1 MFPYIIQIAYPCYK
15 RPYIETIYGSETDL
29 EKAKSNIVKELLNHI
44 GEYIDET
51 LYNDEP
57 SSNPIKDIYDN
68 YYNEYYMDNKPWEAS
83 VFIDGKWTNCTSTFE
98 EIYNKYKE
106 EKAKD
111 KESDSNEEEEEE
123 EDEQLVSNEVEEEEE
138 KK

>member
-57 SSNPIKDIYDN
+57 SSNPI
-68 YYNEYYMDNKPWEAS
+68 KPWEAS

>member
-29 EKAKSNIVKELLNHI
+29 EKVKSNIVKELLNHI

-57 SSNPIKDIYDN
+57 SSNPIKDVYDN
-68 YYNEYYMDNKPWEAS
+68 YYNEYYMDNEPWQAS
-83 VFIDGKWTNCTSTFE
+83 VFIDGKWSNCTSTFE

-106 EKAKD
+106 EKE
-111 KESDSNEEEEEE
+111 KEKE
-123 EDEQLVSNEVEEEEE
+123 EDEQSVSLDEDEDEQSVSNEVEDE
-138 KK
+138 K